1 MVEQKKSL
9 QDWLSEQEK
18 PTPEEIAEFRAE
30 RKALEGKWLETVTM
44 RDDRS
49 LMIVTTR
56 YLEDGGI
63 GEGCTESA
71 PGDPDYDELLHQ
83 HGALTPG
90 TSHTLIRKMI
100 NGNWITLPESDPVI
114 QSDGS
119 YSP

>member
-18 PTPEEIAEFRAE
+18 PTPEETAEFRTE

-49 LMIVTTR
+49 LMIVTAR
-56 YLEDGGI
+56 YLDDGGI
-63 GEGCTESA
+63 AEGCTESA

-83 HGALTPG
+83 HGALTLG

-114 QSDGS
+114 RSDGS
-119 YSP
+119 CRP